1 MNLDHEGTK
10 LHEAEPDTMTFV
22 ILRVLSGL
30 WFFLKLDQHYSVK
43 TTDCTPE
50 ISKRLRQRRF
60 LQAIMSSL
68 RSM

>member
-1 MNLDHEGTK
+1 MAADAYHVK
-10 LHEAEPDTMTFV
+10 LSFYEALQNAVKLFHSGSHK
-22 ILRVLSGL
+22 LS
-30 WFFLKLDQHYSVK
+30 YSVN

-50 ISKRLRQRRF
+50 ISKRLRQRMF